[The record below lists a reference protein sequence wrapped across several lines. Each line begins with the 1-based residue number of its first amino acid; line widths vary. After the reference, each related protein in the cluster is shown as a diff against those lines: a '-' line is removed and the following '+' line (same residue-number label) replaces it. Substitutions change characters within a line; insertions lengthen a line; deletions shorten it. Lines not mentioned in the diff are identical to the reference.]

1 MEPEKLSAEQ
11 RDVLARLSRR
21 LWDFGTAND
30 AQDHGAAAEAA
41 RLRLEAAA
49 EIGELLR
56 EHPFL
61 EAWFPSLGRELASRH
76 IETTGWSTLADA
88 VDGRLRRVR
97 VEAIPWDRVVHLR
110 GRATDMPAWI
120 AQLTTDAHVAAER
133 RLADCLI
140 GQNRVTQATPLAAR
154 LILGALRFGMVR
166 DEGAVWRLVEAMV
179 SAARSCLKAASPAAF
194 GTAQADWSWFSN
206 DRLWPAFES
215 APQDEAIGRE
225 WKPSDEEVLGWA
237 LLTVQVLEE
246 HRRLMARRPPRK
258 ATLD

>member
-1 MEPEKLSAEQ
+1 MEPDELSGEQ

-41 RLRLEAAA
+41 RLRLEAAG
-49 EIGELLR
+49 EIRVLLR

-61 EAWFPSLGRELASRH
+61 EVWFPDLGRELASQH
-76 IETTGWSTLADA
+76 IETIGWSTLADA

-97 VEAIPWDRVVHLR
+97 VDAIPWERVVHLR
-110 GRATDMPAWI
+110 GRATDVPAWV

-140 GQNRVTQATPLAAR
+140 EQDRVTQAMPLAAR

-166 DEGAVWRLVEAMV
+166 DAGAVWKLVEAMAA
-179 SAARSCLKAASPAAF
+179 AARSCLTAASPGAS
-194 GTAQADWSWFSN
+194 GTAQADWSWFST
-206 DRLWPAFES
+206 DRLWPPFES
-215 APQDEAIGRE
+215 EREDERLRRE
-225 WKPSDEEVLGWA
+225 WEPADEEVLAWA

-246 HRRLMARRPPRK
+246 HRRLSGRRPPRGS
-258 ATLD
+258 TSG